1 MSDHAVL
8 MDKIYRRQ
16 RHIYD
21 ATRKFYLLGRDP
33 LIAGLAPP
41 DGGAVL
47 EIACGTGRNLI
58 AVARRWP
65 RAQAHGFDISE
76 AMLATA
82 RANVA
87 RAGLAD
93 RITLAQGDAAAFDPA
108 ALFGRASFDRVVIS
122 YALSMIPP
130 WRAAIDAALATLAPK
145 GELHVVDFGDQA
157 HWPAPLRGALRRW
170 LDAFEVSPREDLR
183 AALDEACARQGRS
196 LAFAPKYRRYAALAR
211 IGPKIA
217 A

>member
-8 MDKIYRRQ
+8 MDDVYRRQ

-41 DGGAVL
+41 EGGAVL

-58 AVARRWP
+58 AIAKRWP
-65 RAQAHGFDISE
+65 RACACGFDISQE
-76 AMLATA
+76 MLVTA
-82 RANVA
+82 RANVT

-93 RITLAQGDAAAFDPA
+93 RIKLAQGDAVAFDPN
-108 ALFGRASFDRVVIS
+108 ALFGRASFERVVIS

-130 WRAAIDAALATLAPK
+130 WRAAIDAALAVLAPD

-157 HWPAPLRGALRRW
+157 HWPTPLKVGLRRW
-170 LDAFEVSPREDLR
+170 LGAFAVSPRDDLA
-183 AALDEACARQGRS
+183 AALSEASARRGRALS
-196 LAFAPKYRRYAALAR
+196 FVPKYRRYAALACV
-211 IGPKIA
+211 GPKTA

>member
-1 MSDHAVL
+1 MSDHAAL
-8 MDKIYRRQ
+8 MDDVYRRQ

-21 ATRKFYLLGRDP
+21 ATRKFSLLGRDP
-33 LIAGLAPP
+33 LIAGLRPP

-58 AVARRWP
+58 AIAKRWP
-65 RAQAHGFDISE
+65 RACAYGFDISQE
-76 AMLATA
+76 MLVTA

-93 RITLAQGDAAAFDPA
+93 RIKLARGDAAAFDPN
-108 ALFGRASFDRVVIS
+108 ALFGRASFERVVIS

-130 WRAAIDAALATLAPK
+130 WRAAIDAALAVLAPE

-157 HWPAPLRGALRRW
+157 HWPGPLKVALRLW
-170 LDAFEVSPREDLR
+170 LDAFEVSPREDLM
-183 AALDEACARQGRS
+183 AALSEASARRGRVLS
-196 LAFAPKYRRYAALAR
+196 FVPKYRRYAALAR
-211 IGPKIA
+211 VGPKIA

>member
-1 MSDHAVL
+1 MSDHAAL
-8 MDKIYRRQ
+8 MDNVYRRQ

-58 AVARRWP
+58 AIAKRWP
-65 RAQAHGFDISE
+65 NAKAYGFDISQE
-76 AMLATA
+76 MLVTA

-87 RAGLAD
+87 RAGLAE
-93 RITLAQGDAAAFDPA
+93 RVTLAQGDAAAFDSSA
-108 ALFGRASFDRVVIS
+108 MFGRATFERVVIS

-130 WRAAIDAALATLAPK
+130 WRAAIDAALAALAPD

-157 HWPAPLRGALRRW
+157 HWPAPLKGALRRW
-170 LDAFEVSPREDLR
+170 LDAFEVSPREDLSVALSE
-183 AALDEACARQGRS
+183 AATRQGRALS
-196 LAFAPKYRRYAALAR
+196 FVPRYRRYAALAR
-211 IGPKIA
+211 VGPKVA

>member
-1 MSDHAVL
+1 MSDHAAL
-8 MDKIYRRQ
+8 MDNVYRRQ

-58 AVARRWP
+58 AIAKRWP
-65 RAQAHGFDISE
+65 NAKAYGFDISQE
-76 AMLATA
+76 MLVTA

-87 RAGLAD
+87 RAGLAA
-93 RITLAQGDAAAFDPA
+93 RVKLAQGDAAAFDSS
-108 ALFGRASFDRVVIS
+108 ALFGRATFERVVIS

-130 WRAAIDAALATLAPK
+130 WRAAIDAALAALAPD

-157 HWPAPLRGALRRW
+157 HWPAPLRRALRRW

-183 AALDEACARQGRS
+183 TALGEASARQGRS

>member
-1 MSDHAVL
+1 MGDHADL
-8 MDKIYRRQ
+8 MDAVYRRQ

-33 LIAGLAPP
+33 LIDGLNPP

-58 AVARRWP
+58 AVAKRWP
-65 RAQAHGFDISE
+65 RAQAFGFDISQ

-87 RAGLAD
+87 RARLSG
-93 RITLAQGDAAAFDPA
+93 RIALAQGDAAAFDPA
-108 ALFGRASFDRVVIS
+108 ALFGRAAFDRVVIS
-122 YALSMIPP
+122 YALSMIPA
-130 WRAAIDAALATLAPK
+130 WRAAIAAALAALKPS

-157 HWPAPLRGALRRW
+157 LWPAPLRAALRRW
-170 LDAFEVSPREDLR
+170 LAAFEVSPRDDLR
-183 AALDEACARQGRS
+183 AALDEASARHGRS
-196 LAFAPKYRRYAALAR
+196 VAFAPKYRRYAALAR
-211 IGPKIA
+211 VGPRIA